1 LFDSPCFANA
11 ILKPEGKP
19 MRIWRKP
26 FLHLLLG
33 MTAIL
38 AAYPAGA
45 QVPRAV
51 LTELGSATW

>member
-1 LFDSPCFANA
+1 
-11 ILKPEGKP
+11 
-19 MRIWRKP
+19 MRNWRKP

>member
-1 LFDSPCFANA
+1 MNN
-11 ILKPEGKP
+11 
-19 MRIWRKP
+19 WRKP
-26 FLHLLLG
+26 LLHLILG
-33 MTAIL
+33 LTAIL

>member
-1 LFDSPCFANA
+1 
-11 ILKPEGKP
+11 
-19 MRIWRKP
+19 MRNSRKLL
-26 FLHLLLG
+26 LHLLL
-33 MTAIL
+33 AAVALL